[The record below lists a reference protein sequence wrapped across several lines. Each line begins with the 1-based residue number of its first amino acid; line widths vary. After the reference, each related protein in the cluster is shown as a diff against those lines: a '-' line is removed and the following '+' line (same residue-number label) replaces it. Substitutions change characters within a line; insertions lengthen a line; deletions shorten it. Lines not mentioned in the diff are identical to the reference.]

1 MSNQSAFHL
10 RFGAGKIAA
19 WVSILDYQSRDRF
32 LLSIRLIFGSLGI
45 YCGMFCFLAIGQTE
59 RFGQAK
65 GENGSPNPNLNA
77 QSVATASISRL
88 EGQHSNFQ
96 SPSSSLPGTQD
107 RVPAWARDA
116 VFYQIFTERF
126 RNGDRANDPTRLS
139 LEFPEIIPATWSVT
153 DWGRQWYARD
163 PWETEMGTDFFKNG
177 VFHRRYGGDL
187 QGVIDKLDYLANLG
201 INTIYFNPVFYA
213 RSMHKYDGN
222 SFHHIDPHFGPD
234 PRGDLEIIARETDD
248 PSSWQ
253 WTSADKLFLTLIKEA
268 HQRDIR
274 VIIDGV
280 FNHTGRDFFA
290 FQEIVKNQQESQY
303 LNWYVIHQFNDPNT
317 IVNEFKYDCWW
328 GVDTLPKF
336 ARNESGT
343 DLHSAPKAY
352 IFQATSRWM
361 DPDGDG
367 DPSDGI
373 DGWRLD
379 VANEV
384 PDQFWQD
391 WHREVRRINPQAFTI
406 AEVWDE
412 SSEYLNRCGFSSTMN
427 YHGFAFPVKGYLID
441 GRIKSSEFA
450 NLISERKDRHVPNVQ
465 FALQNLIDSH
475 DTDRL
480 ASMIVNADQRLPYLR
495 SDRFDYDLGERV
507 SPRHFANYDVS
518 RPGQRHRLI
527 QRLVALFQMTYV
539 GPPMIYYGTEAGM
552 DGADDPCDRM
562 PMIWDDLE
570 YESRSLGPHGALE
583 KTEPISFDKELFQY
597 YRKLIGI
604 RLQSNALRRGDFEIV
619 HVDDERQ
626 VFAFQRAYQPDGEVM
641 LVVLNRSDQTVV
653 LSPEMPFLVE
663 RHFEMVM
670 DSSSDKPAIEI
681 RPIPESGMSVSPLSG
696 QIWISRN
703 ENVGRRSQSK
713 RKIEQAPP
721 NW

>member
-1 MSNQSAFHL
+1 MSNPTTNVS
-10 RFGAGKIAA
+10 RFEAGLIATL
-19 WVSILDYQSRDRF
+19 VSIPNYQSRYRF
-32 LLSIRLIFGSLGI
+32 LHLIRLIFCSLGF
-45 YCGMFCFLAIGQTE
+45 YCGMFCLSAIGQTE
-59 RFGQAK
+59 HLAEAM
-65 GENGSPNPNLNA
+65 GENGWLNPTLNA
-77 QSVATASISRL
+77 QSEATASVIRSERPL
-88 EGQHSNFQ
+88 SNFG
-96 SPSSSLPGTQD
+96 SPSSSLQEVQD
-107 RVPAWARDA
+107 RVPVWAKDA

-126 RNGDRANDPTRLS
+126 RNGDRTNDPTRLS
-139 LEFPEIIPATWSVT
+139 LEFPEIIPASWSVT

-163 PWETEMGTDFFKNG
+163 PWETEMGTDFFNDG

-187 QGVIDKLDYLANLG
+187 QGVIDKLDYLADLG

-234 PRGDLEIIARETDD
+234 PQGDLEIIAGETDD

-268 HQRDIR
+268 HLRDIR

-290 FQEIVKNQQESQY
+290 FQDIVKNQQESPY

-317 IVNEFKYDCWW
+317 EVNEFKYDCWW
-328 GVDTLPKF
+328 GVDTLPEF
-336 ARNESGT
+336 ATNESGT
-343 DLHSAPKAY
+343 DLHPAPKAY
-352 IFQATSRWM
+352 IFQATRRWM

-391 WHREVRRINPQAFTI
+391 WHQEVRRINPQAFTI

-412 SSEYLNRCGFSSTMN
+412 SSEYLNRCGFGSTMN

-450 NLISERKDRHVPNVQ
+450 KLISERKERHVPNVQ

-518 RPGQRHRLI
+518 RPGPRHLQI

-570 YESRSLGPHGALE
+570 YEPRSLGPYGALK
-583 KTEPISFDKELFQY
+583 KTEPISFDKELFQF
-597 YRKLIGI
+597 YRNLIGI
-604 RLQSNALRRGDFEIV
+604 RNQSNALRRGDFEV
-619 HVDDERQ
+619 LHVDDERQ
-626 VFAFQRAYQPDGEVM
+626 IFVFQRVHQPDGEVM
-641 LVVLNRSDQTVV
+641 LVVLNRSEHTVV
-653 LSPEMPFLVE
+653 LSAETPFLVE
-663 RHFEMVM
+663 RGLELIM
-670 DSSSDKPAIEI
+670 DSSSGKPTIEKI
-681 RPIPESGMSVSPLSG
+681 PIPESGMSVSPLSG
-696 QIWISRN
+696 QIWTSRPDLPHSIDHPLLDSTDKN
-703 ENVGRRSQSK
+703 
-713 RKIEQAPP
+713 
-721 NW
+721 